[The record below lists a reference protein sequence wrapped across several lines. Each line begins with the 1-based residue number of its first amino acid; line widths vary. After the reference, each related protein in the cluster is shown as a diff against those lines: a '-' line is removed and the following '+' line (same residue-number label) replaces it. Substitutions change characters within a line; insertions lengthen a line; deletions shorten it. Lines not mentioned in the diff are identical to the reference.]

1 MIVTFV
7 LAVVKD
13 EHVCH
18 RTPKR
23 AGPEITR
30 LGDAQQQHLAALVID
45 DGEQGFEPHSQSPQF
60 GGAPVV
66 EAGVLHLQPCEEKR
80 RSCDRLDGDAEFR
93 CGEPE
98 ALQGSAAIEERVIV
112 ARGHRQQANT

>member
-30 LGDAQQQHLAALVID
+30 LGDAQQQHLAGWTAMPSFVAASQRRCKAL
-45 DGEQGFEPHSQSPQF
+45 PLSKN
-60 GGAPVV
+60 A
-66 EAGVLHLQPCEEKR
+66 
-80 RSCDRLDGDAEFR
+80 
-93 CGEPE
+93 
-98 ALQGSAAIEERVIV
+98 
-112 ARGHRQQANT
+112 